1 MGSRPGDDA
10 KNPRQEMHPEEGVG
24 SSGIRL
30 EGVRRCRGV
39 ALAPRILCST
49 ESSRAESLA
58 GYFSFSISYQD
69 LHIAEKESSGA
80 GAEAGAGAGMSSQ
93 EIEGHE
99 KEEGILLKRKKNISN
114 SRAF

>member
-1 MGSRPGDDA
+1 MGSRPGNDA

-58 GYFSFSISYQD
+58 GFFSFSISYQD
-69 LHIAEKESSGA
+69 LHIAEKESSW
-80 GAEAGAGAGMSSQ
+80 AGAGAGMSSQ